1 MSYIPTIGIA
11 INDQQVQIA
20 LRNFNQRL
28 NPQPILKIIGQ
39 IMRSSIVR
47 TFQDQGSPPGSWRP
61 LSPATLK
68 RGKGGLGRK
77 TLIQSG
83 RLRNSVTDNAAYVI
97 SGNVLRIGSNL
108 IYARIQ
114 QEGGLA
120 GRGRK
125 VRIPARPFLV
135 VRPEDPGKI
144 KAAIE
149 RYVQTG
155 AK

>member
-1 MSYIPTIGIA
+1 VSPIPTIGVT
-11 INDQQVQIA
+11 INDQQLQIA
-20 LRNFNQRL
+20 LRNFSQRL
-28 NPQPILKIIGQ
+28 NPQPILRIVGQ
-39 IMRSSIVR
+39 IMRSSIIR
-47 TFQDQGSPPGSWRP
+47 TFQDQGSPVGSWRA

-68 RGKGGLGRK
+68 RGKGGPGRK
-77 TLIQSG
+77 ILIQSG
-83 RLRNSVTDNAAYVI
+83 RLRSSVTDNAQYVI
-97 SGNVLRIGSNL
+97 SGTVLRIGSNL
-108 IYARIQ
+108 KYARIQ
-114 QEGGLA
+114 QEGGFA

-155 AK
+155 SQ